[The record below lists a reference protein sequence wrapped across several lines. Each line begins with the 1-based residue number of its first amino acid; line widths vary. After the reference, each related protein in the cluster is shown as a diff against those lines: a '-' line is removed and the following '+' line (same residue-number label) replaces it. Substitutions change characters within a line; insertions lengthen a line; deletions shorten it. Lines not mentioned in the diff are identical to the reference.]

1 VGGEAVKYAQTA
13 NAHRACWT
21 HACLLA
27 CLLTYMY
34 LNLNFDE
41 HAASC

>member
-1 VGGEAVKYAQTA
+1 VGGEDEMCAQTA

-21 HACLLA
+21 HACVLA
-27 CLLTYMY
+27 CLLTY